1 MEVRAKNPF
10 CLDVS
15 RKLNSNLERIRN
27 NAVFTVSQNY
37 LCSTL
42 NGVCVCVCGGCLT
55 LVQSFRMAVVRQ
67 LTVIGGEKPQECR

>member
-42 NGVCVCVCGGCLT
+42 NGVCVCVC
-55 LVQSFRMAVVRQ
+55 VEVV
-67 LTVIGGEKPQECR
+67 

>member
-1 MEVRAKNPF
+1 MEVCAKTPF

-42 NGVCVCVCGGCLT
+42 NGVCVCVC
-55 LVQSFRMAVVRQ
+55 VEVV
-67 LTVIGGEKPQECR
+67 

>member
-42 NGVCVCVCGGCLT
+42 NGVCVCVCVWRLSDVSSVLQNGCGKT
-55 LVQSFRMAVVRQ
+55 AYSDRW
-67 LTVIGGEKPQECR
+67 